1 MSGPL
6 TLNSFGLHPFTM
18 GLPRRCV
25 RLRQAQP
32 ERVFVVRACPLSWQ
46 LSNDGTNNND
56 NGYSQNKNNIPMEVR
71 L

>member
-6 TLNSFGLHPFTM
+6 TPGSFDLHPFTL

-32 ERVFVVRACPLSWQ
+32 ERGIVLRPCQPRCQ
-46 LSNDGTNNND
+46 LSNNGNNGSD
-56 NGYSQNKNNIPMEVR
+56 NRYSQNKSNNPMEVR